1 MTTMERVTK
10 VFRGV
15 FNDPGLVIKH
25 ETNSSHIAGW
35 DSFQHIN
42 LIVGLEEEFSVS
54 FTTQEIGALTCV
66 GDLLALLEQ
75 KIA

>member
-1 MTTMERVTK
+1 MTTMDKVTE

-15 FNDPGLVIKH
+15 FNDPKLVVKK

-42 LIVGLEEEFSVS
+42 LIVGLEEAFQVS

-66 GDLLALLEQ
+66 GDLLDLLEKKTQ
-75 KIA
+75 